1 MILQKILFDKN
12 IKGYDIGTLNI
23 YKLERSGLTGNTQL
37 LWSITGNQGNDW
49 HVTQVNFRAASGK
62 EFNILIEGVISENW
76 DWYDYY
82 TSDLGDIAIDDYELK
97 ETECQPLGNC
107 DFEEDTCELSFFF

>member
-1 MILQKILFDKN
+1 MN
-12 IKGYDIGTLNI
+12 V
-23 YKLERSGLTGNTQL
+23 YKLERAGLTGNTQL
-37 LWSITGNQGNDW
+37 LWSISGNQGNEW
-49 HVTQVNFRAASGK
+49 HITQVNFRVASGK

-97 ETECQPLGNC
+97 ENECQPLGNC
-107 DFEEDTCELSFFF
+107 DFEEDTC